1 MTLIEGEG
9 EKERECAGCGLGES
23 NVILYD
29 IYLPPTVPRQ
39 LLCKPCLNILLDNEK
54 KKKKKVLE

>member
-1 MTLIEGEG
+1 MTLVEG
-9 EKERECAGCGLGES
+9 ERECAGCGLGEV
-23 NVILYD
+23 NVTMLYD

-54 KKKKKVLE
+54 KKKKKELE